1 MASTI
6 VSGGLMR
13 PCPVIVPTSVRDLMS
28 MNSLRAVACVATLLA
43 VACGG
48 DDDRASQGDALPAPA
63 IVAPPATAWLTDA
76 RRSEEDTIFTEAAR
90 AAWHFA
96 DRNYIANTGLT
107 RPLATYPIGTMWDLA
122 SGLAATFSAAE
133 LGLLPRAEFDRRT
146 ARALRTLEQLPL
158 FENVAFN
165 KEYVFTTGSLITLQ
179 RQPGRTGYGI
189 SAIDQGRLLLWLRI
203 IANRHPVH
211 APAVDRVVRRLDL
224 ARLVDDG
231 YLEGRQISRR
241 TGKTRTY
248 QEGRLGY
255 EQYAARGLHAWGVEA
270 EKALDIS
277 RNMGKREVYGVDLPQ
292 DKRGGDRL
300 TSEPFVLLGMEGGFT
315 PAEQDAARR
324 VLEVQAARHAR
335 GDTLTM
341 ASEDAINIAPDYF
354 FYYAILSPRGPFTIE
369 VQRGVR
375 VSGPRWVS
383 TKAAFAWHA
392 LMPGDYTRRVVDH
405 VRARAR
411 VGDEWGSGV
420 LESGRPT
427 GHPNLNTAA
436 VVLEAAAYRKLGR
449 PFISLPGVSTVSTAP
464 SVAPATDTSATPA
477 ASDEGRA
484 PFDSIRTQPRS

>member
-1 MASTI
+1 
-6 VSGGLMR
+6 
-13 PCPVIVPTSVRDLMS
+13 MS
-28 MNSLRAVACVATLLA
+28 MNSLRVVACVATLLA
-43 VACGG
+43 VSCGG
-48 DDDRASQGDALPAPA
+48 DDDRASRGDALPAPA
-63 IVAPPATAWLTDA
+63 IVAPTVAPWLTEA
-76 RRSEEDTIFTEAAR
+76 RRAEEDTIFGEAAR

-96 DRNYIANTGLT
+96 NRNYIAGTGLT
-107 RPLATYPIGTMWDLA
+107 RPLETYPIGTMWDLA

-133 LGLLPRAEFDRRT
+133 LGLLPRAEFDQRM
-146 ARALRTLEQLPL
+146 ARALRTLEQIPL

-203 IANRHPVH
+203 IANRYPVH
-211 APAVDRVVRRLDL
+211 AAAAGRVVKRLDL
-224 ARLVDDG
+224 AELVDDG
-231 YLEGRQISRR
+231 YLQGRQISRR
-241 TGKTRTY
+241 TGKTRAY
-248 QEGRLGY
+248 QEGRIGY
-255 EQYAARGLHAWGVEA
+255 EQYAARGLHAWGADA
-270 EKALDIS
+270 EKALDIGRS
-277 RNMGKREVYGVDLPQ
+277 MGTREVYGVVLPQ

-300 TSEPFVLLGMEGGFT
+300 TSEPFMLLGLEAGFT

-324 VLEVQAARHAR
+324 VLDVQAVRYAK

-375 VSGPRWVS
+375 VTGPRWVS

-411 VGDEWGSGV
+411 VGEEWGSGV

-449 PFISLPGVSTVSTAP
+449 PFISLPALPASPSDPAAAPRADTSSRPAGARTVTPDAPAVTAP
-464 SVAPATDTSATPA
+464 VGA
-477 ASDEGRA
+477 ARPPGR
-484 PFDSIRTQPRS
+484 FDSVRVQPRR